1 MQHFNCRFTSYRR
14 TTSGAARVYSGTATI
29 TAGSGYIQ
37 PASGELRSVLGLD
50 KAVKAFVLR
59 TPESNFSIMD
69 KLTMTTENS
78 NDDGDYYVEQCEIQ
92 SVNGTPFAMLL
103 ITKDR

>member
-1 MQHFNCRFTSYRR
+1 M
-14 TTSGAARVYSGTATI
+14 
-29 TAGSGYIQ
+29 
-37 PASGELRSVLGLD
+37 
-50 KAVKAFVLR
+50 LR
-59 TPESNFSIMD
+59 TPESNFAIMD

-92 SVNGTPFAMLL
+92 SLNGTPFAMLL